1 MSYLSIKAKVYGLY
15 KYSLCKQKGHKC
27 KNIRENYTNFAGTT
41 VPPLTKQQYEK
52 AMKRYRKMK

>member
-1 MSYLSIKAKVYGLY
+1 MSYLSIKAKVYGLD
-15 KYSLCKQKGHKC
+15 KCSLCRQTGYKC
-27 KNIRENYTNFAGTT
+27 QNIRENYTNFSGTT